1 MLTPSH
7 SSPLSNP
14 SRFSLVLLYSCRTLP
29 VVMIQMMTPRA
40 GVKGKSREAVC
51 VSKHGH
57 SLTLHLAN
65 IYTGVVCVCVGLDL
79 TRDRVQEVARR
90 TLQRRRKGTVTSQCL
105 TMSPVTKS
113 RAENLQTS
121 TVFTLI
127 LVYFC
132 CFM

>member
-51 VSKHGH
+51 VSKHEVTA
-57 SLTLHLAN
+57 SLCIWLTFTLVL
-65 IYTGVVCVCVGLDL
+65 CVCVGLDL